1 MNLYHF
7 SNKRKLD
14 KVISHLRFSYK
25 EKEKPKEYVNWRK
38 PSHQLFTNVG
48 EVLKSI
54 IISRTTGKRWKVT
67 YDVYSAIG
75 RYSI

>member
-54 IISRTTGKRWKVT
+54 IHKCGGSTEINYHKQNDRKKVES
-67 YDVYSAIG
+67 DI
-75 RYSI
+75 